1 MKRDYDAI
9 LIIPNE
15 KKTNGEVYFEKLI
28 GKEKHNDKE
37 FDFVKKYNIP
47 DLSEEDLLNVELAAL
62 GHIVL
67 EIAGNVKYLALRLPE
82 TITKRQRKVF
92 NRLKIKYIIKKFDF
106 YGKVEGFII
115 DKEGHI
121 IGDVERYNDI
131 MDFVNNSVDI
141 EEIQNFKR

>member
-1 MKRDYDAI
+1 MIRDYDAV

-15 KKTNGEVYFEKLI
+15 KKTNGEVYFEKLS

-47 DLSEEDLLNVELAAL
+47 DLSKEDLLTVELAAL

-67 EIAGNVKYLALRLPE
+67 EIAGNVKYLVFHLPE

-92 NRLKIKYIIKKFDF
+92 NKLKIKYIIKKFDF

-115 DKEGHI
+115 DKEGYI
-121 IGDVERYNDI
+121 IGNVGGYNDI
-131 MDFVNNSVDI
+131 IDFVNNSVDI
-141 EEIQNFKR
+141 EGIQNFKR